1 MPKRAFVIFPNQLY
15 EYMISANAKYDHV
28 FLVEDPIY
36 FNEVVK
42 PNKIK
47 IAYLRAAGKCYFD
60 TMVKGQKTYISCE
73 DVRVGGYKFLGGF
86 DEVCMYD
93 PTDIPLMTKLKNNV
107 NVRNLR
113 VLPSP
118 NFLMTPEDLDEYSR
132 SSKTPRHAS
141 FYNLV
146 KGRLHILEN
155 TPNLD
160 KYNRGPPPKKGEGRG
175 VPKLGHYKMNKYY
188 KEGIEYAESAMFR
201 GHVGNAANVTLY
213 PITHRD
219 AYTHLVV
226 FLKERL
232 GNFGKY
238 QDAILQDEVTMYHA
252 VISPAFN
259 IGLLDPRK
267 VVEICRGYQG
277 VVPME
282 AFEGFMRQVIG
293 WREYM
298 RYLYV
303 YHYQDLVASNIP
315 DNDRG
320 FKDSNEWYKGE
331 TGLVPLDNEIKKALE
346 TGYAHHIVRLM
357 VFMNF
362 FILCNLHPKVIY
374 KWFMEVV
381 SIDAYDWIMVSNI
394 YAMGYFTNKAM
405 SRPYISTSSYIV
417 KMSDYK
423 KDGVWDVLWDSLFY
437 NFISGKPKKYVV
449 AYSRNLGYY
458 NKNKGVSVVGAEYI
472 KKHFKRV

>member
-1 MPKRAFVIFPNQLY
+1 MPKTAIVIFSNQLY
-15 EYMISANAKYDHV
+15 ENKQEIKKCDHT

-60 TMVKGQKTYISCE
+60 TVLKGPKTYITCE
-73 DVRVGGYKFLGGF
+73 EVKVGGYKFLDRF
-86 DEVCMYD
+86 DEVVMYD
-93 PTDIPLMTKLKNNV
+93 PTDIQVMTKIKKNV
-107 NVRNLR
+107 KNLG

-118 NFLMTPEDLDEYSR
+118 NFLMSPGDLNEYH
-132 SSKTPRHAS
+132 KDKAPRHAS

-146 KGRLHILEN
+146 KSRLHILES

-160 KYNRGPPPKKGEGRG
+160 KYNRGPPPKVGAI
-175 VPKLGHYKMNKYY
+175 VPRLEHYKMNKYY
-188 KEGIEYAESAMFR
+188 REGIEYSESAMFKS
-201 GHVGNAANVTLY
+201 HVGNAANVTLY
-213 PITHRD
+213 PITHVD
-219 AYTHLVV
+219 AYIHLGE

-232 GNFGKY
+232 ANFGKY
-238 QDAILQDEVTMYHA
+238 QDAILQDEVTMFHS

-267 VVEICRGYQG
+267 VVEISRGYMD

-282 AFEGFMRQVIG
+282 AFEGFIRQVIG

-303 YHYQDLVASNIP
+303 YHYRDLIASNIP
-315 DNDRG
+315 DNNMTFQSAG
-320 FKDSNEWYKGE
+320 GWYKGE
-331 TGLVPLDNEIKKALE
+331 TGLVPLDREIKKVLE

-362 FILCNLHPKVIY
+362 FILCNLHPRVIY

-381 SIDAYDWIMVSNI
+381 SIDAYDWVMVSNI
-394 YAMGYFTNKAM
+394 YAMGYFTSKAM
-405 SRPYISTSSYIV
+405 SRPYISTSSYIT

-437 NFISGKPKKYVV
+437 NFISGKPKKYVG

-458 NKNKGVSVVGAEYI
+458 NKNKGISNVGAEYI
-472 KKHFKRV
+472 KKNFKRVSGK